1 MLGNDLFKIIF
12 IPIRFTLYIK
22 KIDKLLDK
30 KKFNRIVND
39 LKEYEGLEEVYLIN
53 DEGEI
58 LFQEGTLEFLSDEA
72 KQLLSKWKNKDKAI
86 FYQGHRFAI
95 IKNDMLQLAAKNIA
109 NDMGN
114 IAGSITN
121 EGDYLIAHIA
131 KKTDIIL
138 LEWSILVNKLAW
150 S

>member
-1 MLGNDLFKIIF
+1 MDE
-12 IPIRFTLYIK
+12 
-22 KIDKLLDK
+22 
-30 KKFNRIVND
+30 KKFNRIIND
-39 LKEYEGLEEVYLIN
+39 LRQYEGIEEVYLLN

-58 LFQEGTLEFLSDEA
+58 LFQEGKLEFSIEDAKKLLSD
-72 KQLLSKWKNKDKAI
+72 WKNKEKAI
-86 FYQGHRFAI
+86 FYQGNRFAI
-95 IKNDMLQLAAKNIA
+95 IKNDTIQLAAKNIA

-131 KKTDIIL
+131 TKTDIIL

>member
-1 MLGNDLFKIIF
+1 
-12 IPIRFTLYIK
+12 
-22 KIDKLLDK
+22 LDE

-39 LKEYEGLEEVYLIN
+39 LQQYEGVEEVYLLN
-53 DEGEI
+53 DEGKI
-58 LFQEGTLEFLSDEA
+58 LFQEGELEFSLVEAKKLLSD
-72 KQLLSKWKNKDKAI
+72 WNNKDKAI
-86 FYQGHRFAI
+86 FYQGNRYAI
-95 IKNDMLQLAAKNIA
+95 IKNDSIQLAAKNIV

-114 IAGSITN
+114 IVGSITS

-131 KKTDIIL
+131 KKTNIIL

>member
-1 MLGNDLFKIIF
+1 
-12 IPIRFTLYIK
+12 
-22 KIDKLLDK
+22 LDE

-39 LKEYEGLEEVYLIN
+39 LQQYEGVEEVYLLN
-53 DEGEI
+53 DEGKI
-58 LFQEGTLEFLSDEA
+58 LFQEGELEFSSGEAKKLLSD
-72 KQLLSKWKNKDKAI
+72 WNNKDKAI
-86 FYQGHRFAI
+86 FYQGNRYAI
-95 IKNDMLQLAAKNIA
+95 IKNDSIQLAAKNIV

-114 IAGSITN
+114 IVGSITS

-131 KKTDIIL
+131 KKTNIIL

>member
-1 MLGNDLFKIIF
+1 MDE
-12 IPIRFTLYIK
+12 
-22 KIDKLLDK
+22 

-39 LKEYEGLEEVYLIN
+39 LQQYEGVEEVYLLN
-53 DEGEI
+53 DEGKI
-58 LFQEGTLEFLSDEA
+58 LFQEGELEFLLVEA
-72 KQLLSKWKNKDKAI
+72 KKLLSDWNNKDKAI
-86 FYQGHRFAI
+86 FYQENRYAI
-95 IKNDMLQLAAKNIA
+95 IKNDSIQLAAKNIV

-114 IAGSITN
+114 IVGSITS

-131 KKTDIIL
+131 KKTNIIL